1 MVLLFLRIYGQSKTN
16 LPNKNQ
22 IALPMRRTKQKGVEK
37 MKNIL
42 DFIGAVCFAVVVL
55 GWLLIDGEARREFQA
70 ECDGTNDIY

>member
-1 MVLLFLRIYGQSKTN
+1 
-16 LPNKNQ
+16 
-22 IALPMRRTKQKGVEK
+22 MRRTKQKGVKK